1 VARYALGRLIGLLPV
16 LALVLVIIFV
26 LARIIPGDPA
36 TTLLGPGATAAQIAA
51 LSAQLRL
58 DQPAPL
64 QFLAYLGA
72 LAQGDLGLSLKT
84 GAPVAAEIA
93 RRMPA
98 TIELSVLATLLALLV
113 GIPLGVLSAVRPNSG
128 FDHATRLVSLLG
140 VSMPAFLL
148 ALLLQ
153 ILFGIWLG
161 WLPISGRAGPFSF
174 HDPITGFALLDGL
187 LARDGERIADAAAH
201 LALPV
206 LVLAAFLAATLGR
219 YIRNQMLEVLGEDYI
234 RTARA
239 KGLPPRSV
247 VFVHALRNALLPA
260 ITVLGLKFAELLGG
274 AILTETVFA
283 WPGIG
288 RYMFDAIRNR
298 DYPVI
303 QGATLVFALLFML
316 VSLAVDL
323 IQAALDPRLRARMG

>member
-1 VARYALGRLIGLLPV
+1 MIRYALGRLLSLVPV
-16 LALVLVIIFV
+16 LALVLVMIFI

-36 TTLLGPGATAAQIAA
+36 TTLLGPGATAEQIAA

-64 QFLAYLGA
+64 QFLAYVGA

-84 GAPVAAEIA
+84 GAPVAEEIA
-93 RRMPA
+93 RRLPA
-98 TIELSVLATLLALLV
+98 TIELSALATLLALLV

-128 FDHATRLVSLLG
+128 FDHTTRLVSLLG

-148 ALLLQ
+148 ALVLQ
-153 ILFGIWLG
+153 IVFGIWLG

-187 LARDGERIADAAAH
+187 LTLDAERMADAAAH

-234 RTARA
+234 RTARS
-239 KGLPPRSV
+239 KGLTPRSV

-323 IQAALDPRLRARMG
+323 IQAALDPRLRQRMG

>member
-1 VARYALGRLIGLLPV
+1 MARYALGRLLGLLPV
-16 LALVLVIIFV
+16 LALVLVIIFI

-36 TTLLGPGATAAQIAA
+36 TTLLGPGATAEQIAA
-51 LSAQLRL
+51 LAAQLRL

-64 QFLAYLGA
+64 QFLAYVGG

-84 GAPVAAEIA
+84 GAPVAQEIA
-93 RRMPA
+93 RRLPA

-148 ALLLQ
+148 ALVLQ
-153 ILFGIWLG
+153 IVFGIWLG
-161 WLPISGRAGPFSF
+161 WLPISGRAGPFSL

-187 LARDGERIADAAAH
+187 LTLDGARMADAAAH

-239 KGLPPRSV
+239 KGLGPGSV

-323 IQAALDPRLRARMG
+323 LQAALDPRLRQRMG